1 MTLKKRGGESLW
13 DSRLGPIKRR
23 LAQPKVS
30 FTVLLLYYLAANSL
44 LSIHCSQF
52 MAVICCQR
60 EESSGA
66 VDRVEMRAAGLSGGF
81 RAWATFCLKRCS
93 TVLLLSSLLSIGR
106 WPMEAPGIEPGSRGV
121 FEPASTCVA
130 DDLFLAVDPALG
142 RLSQTASPERFLGAT
157 VPGVSRTELN
167 LATNFWAS
175 SAKPR
180 SSGCPFS

>member
-1 MTLKKRGGESLW
+1 MKEKGKKSLW
-13 DSRLGPIKRR
+13 DSRLGPVNRR
-23 LAQPKVS
+23 LA
-30 FTVLLLYYLAANSL
+30 LLFYCSNFLER
-44 LSIHCSQF
+44 IHCSKF
-52 MAVICCQR
+52 LVVNRGQR

-66 VDRVEMRAAGLSGGF
+66 VDRVEMRAAELSGWF
-81 RAWATFCLKRCS
+81 RCWARFCLKRRS

-130 DDLFLAVDPALG
+130 VDLFLAVDPAHG
-142 RLSQTASPERFLGAT
+142 RLSQTASPEHFLGAT

-180 SSGCPFS
+180 SSGCPF